1 LSSRYILLKKAIAFF
16 NKTLEQTTTQ
26 TKPSLQNKNRNIL
39 LFTLLTLALLLT
51 FLLNISLGSV
61 SIPLKDVFNS
71 LIGGNSSKETWDYII
86 INYRL
91 PKASAAILAGMGLSI
106 SGLLMQTLFR
116 NPLAGPD
123 VLGLSSGA
131 SLGVATIVLGAAFL
145 PPFLSSILLSPY
157 GIILASSLGSFFV
170 LLAVL
175 AVSQRLRDTMA
186 ILIVGL
192 MFASLTSAI
201 IGTLT
206 YFSTAEQLQ
215 KFTFWS
221 LGNLG
226 NLSWPS
232 IGILSICVTIALLL
246 SLVSIKP
253 LNALLLGENY
263 ARSLGMNYK
272 KTRLIIIFSTSIL
285 AGSITAF
292 AGPIAFIGLA
302 VPHIA
307 KLVFQTSNH
316 TILFWSTLLFGAII
330 MLICDSISQ
339 LPGSDLFLP
348 INAVTSIFGAPIV
361 IWLLIRKRRMMN

>member
-1 LSSRYILLKKAIAFF
+1 MVFLFAI
-16 NKTLEQTTTQ
+16 
-26 TKPSLQNKNRNIL
+26 
-39 LFTLLTLALLLT
+39 
-51 FLLNISLGSV
+51 NISLGSV
-61 SIPLKDVFNS
+61 SIPVKEVFRS
-71 LIGGNSSKETWDYII
+71 LTGGIASKETWEYII
-86 INYRL
+86 IDYRL
-91 PKASAAILAGMGLSI
+91 PKAIAAILVGMGLSI

-116 NPLAGPD
+116 NPLAGPY

-131 SLGVATIVLGAAFL
+131 SLGVATVILGAALL
-145 PPFLSSILLSPY
+145 PPFLATLLLSSY
-157 GIILASSLGSFFV
+157 GIILASSLGSFLV

-175 AVSQRLRDTMA
+175 AVSHRLRDTMA

-192 MFASLTSAI
+192 MFGSLTSAI
-201 IGTLT
+201 VGTLT

-226 NLSWPS
+226 NLSWTS
-232 IGILSICVTIALLL
+232 ISLLSICVAIGLIL
-246 SLVSIKP
+246 SLLSIKP
-253 LNALLLGENY
+253 LNSLLLGENY
-263 ARSLGMNYK
+263 AKSLGLNYK
-272 KTRLIIIFSTSIL
+272 KSRLIIIFATSIL

-316 TILFWSTLLFGAII
+316 TILFWSTILFGAII

-339 LPGSDLFLP
+339 LPGSDFTLP

-361 IWLLIRKRRMMN
+361 IWLLIRKRKMMG

>member
-1 LSSRYILLKKAIAFF
+1 MT
-16 NKTLEQTTTQ
+16 KT
-26 TKPSLQNKNRNIL
+26 NRNTV
-39 LFTLLTLALLLT
+39 LFIFLAIGMF
-51 FLLNISLGSV
+51 FLFLINISLGSV
-61 SIPLKDVFNS
+61 SIPIKEVFNS
-71 LIGGNSSKETWDYII
+71 LTGQSASKETWEYII

-91 PKASAAILAGMGLSI
+91 PKAIAAILVGMGLSI

-116 NPLAGPD
+116 NPLAGPY

-131 SLGVATIVLGAAFL
+131 SLGVATVILGATLL
-145 PPFLSSILLSPY
+145 PPFVATLLVSSY
-157 GIILASSLGSFFV
+157 GIVLASSLGSFTV

-175 AVSQRLRDTMA
+175 AVSHRLRDTMA

-192 MFASLTSAI
+192 MFGSLTSAI
-201 IGTLT
+201 VGTLT

-226 NLSWPS
+226 NLSWTS
-232 IGILSICVTIALLL
+232 ISLLSICVVVGLLL
-246 SLVSIKP
+246 SLFSIKP
-253 LNALLLGENY
+253 LNSLLLGENY
-263 ARSLGMNYK
+263 ARSLGLNYK
-272 KTRLIIIFSTSIL
+272 RSRLIIIFATSIL

-316 TILFWSTLLFGAII
+316 TILFWSTILFGAVI

-339 LPGSDLFLP
+339 LPGSDFTLP

-361 IWLLIRKRRMMN
+361 IWLLIRKRKMMG

>member
-1 LSSRYILLKKAIAFF
+1 LK
-16 NKTLEQTTTQ
+16 QT
-26 TKPSLQNKNRNIL
+26 NRNTALFSIL
-39 LFTLLTLALLLT
+39 IIGIITLFLINL
-51 FLLNISLGSV
+51 SLGSV
-61 SIPLKDVFNS
+61 AIPLKDVFKS
-71 LIGGNSSKETWDYII
+71 ITGGIPTKETWHYII
-86 INYRL
+86 LNYRL
-91 PKASAAILAGMGLSI
+91 PKAITAILVGMGLSV

-116 NPLAGPD
+116 NPLAGPY

-131 SLGVATIVLGAAFL
+131 SLGVAIVIMGAAFL
-145 PPFLSSILLSPY
+145 PVSIASFLLSSF
-157 GIILASSLGSFFV
+157 GIVLASSIGSFLV

-175 AVSQRLRDTMA
+175 IVSVRLRDTMA

-192 MFASLTSAI
+192 MFGSLTSAI
-201 IGTLT
+201 VGTLT

-226 NLSWPS
+226 NMSWTS
-232 IGILSICVTIALLL
+232 IIILFVCVLIGLLL
-246 SLVSIKP
+246 SLTSIKP

-263 ARSLGMNYK
+263 ARSLGLNYK
-272 KTRLIIIFSTSIL
+272 KSRLIIIFATSIL

-292 AGPIAFIGLA
+292 AGPVAFIGLA

-316 TILFWSTLLFGAII
+316 KILYWSTLLFGAII
-330 MLICDSISQ
+330 MLICDTVSQ
-339 LPGSDLFLP
+339 VPGGDITLP

-361 IWLLIRKRRMMN
+361 IWLLIRKQKIIG

>member
-1 LSSRYILLKKAIAFF
+1 MNY
-16 NKTLEQTTTQ
+16 T
-26 TKPSLQNKNRNIL
+26 NRNTVLFAIL
-39 LFTLLTLALLLT
+39 TIGMFCLFLINL
-51 FLLNISLGSV
+51 SLGSV
-61 SIPLKDVFNS
+61 SIPFKEVFKS
-71 LIGGNSSKETWDYII
+71 LMGGVASKETWDYII
-86 INYRL
+86 VNYRL
-91 PKASAAILAGMGLSI
+91 PKAIAALLVGMGLSI

-116 NPLAGPD
+116 NPLAGPY

-131 SLGVATIVLGAAFL
+131 SLGVATVLLGAAFL
-145 PPFLSSILLSPY
+145 PPFLASFLVSSY
-157 GIILASSLGSFFV
+157 GIVLASSCGSFAV

-175 AVSQRLRDTMA
+175 AVSHRLRDTMA

-192 MFASLTSAI
+192 MFGSLTSAI
-201 IGTLT
+201 VGTLT

-226 NLSWPS
+226 NLSWTS
-232 IGILSICVTIALLL
+232 IAILFVCVLVGLFL
-246 SLVSIKP
+246 SLFSIKP

-263 ARSLGMNYK
+263 AKSLGLNYK
-272 KTRLIIIFSTSIL
+272 KSRFIIIFATSIL

-316 TILFWSTLLFGAII
+316 TVLFWSTLLFGASI

-339 LPGSDLFLP
+339 VPGGDLTLP

-361 IWLLIRKRRMMN
+361 IWLLIRKRKMMN

>member
-1 LSSRYILLKKAIAFF
+1 L
-16 NKTLEQTTTQ
+16 TQ
-26 TKPSLQNKNRNIL
+26 TNRNTIL
-39 LFTLLTLALLLT
+39 FVLLTIGVI
-51 FLLNISLGSV
+51 FLFLVNISLGSV
-61 SIPLKDVFNS
+61 SIPIKEVFNS
-71 LIGGNSSKETWDYII
+71 LTGGNASKETWEYII

-91 PKASAAILAGMGLSI
+91 PKAIAAILVGMGLSI

-116 NPLAGPD
+116 NPLAGPY

-131 SLGVATIVLGAAFL
+131 SLGVAMVILGAGFL
-145 PPFLSSILLSPY
+145 PGFLGTLLLSSY
-157 GIILASSLGSFFV
+157 GIVLASSLGSFLV

-192 MFASLTSAI
+192 MFGSLTSAI
-201 IGTLT
+201 VGTLT

-226 NLSWPS
+226 NLSWTS
-232 IGILSICVTIALLL
+232 ILILFICVTIGLLL
-246 SLVSIKP
+246 SIFSIKP

-263 ARSLGMNYK
+263 ARSLGLNYK
-272 KTRLIIIFSTSIL
+272 KTRLIIIFATSIL

-316 TILFWSTLLFGAII
+316 TILFWSTLLFGAMI
-330 MLICDSISQ
+330 MLICDGISQ
-339 LPGSDLFLP
+339 VPGSDITLP

-361 IWLLIRKRRMMN
+361 IWLLVGKRKMTT